1 MAKECEVKFFLTDVK
16 NIQKHLLAAGA
27 EIIKPRVFERNLRF
41 DFPDR
46 SLTAAGKVLRL
57 RQDSQVRLTY
67 KDRACNEDMISEREE
82 LEIQVDDFD
91 TAQALLSALGYEVS
105 VQYEKYRTTYQLHDV
120 EIDLDEMP
128 FGNFLEIEGPGA
140 VCIQK
145 TAEQLELNWEARST
159 MSYIGL
165 FEKLRSDGLEAD
177 QLTFDQFKEKTFTAE
192 NFGLI
197 PAENEM

>member
-16 NIQKHLLAAGA
+16 NIQKHLLVAGA

-57 RQDSQVRLTY
+57 RQDSQIRLTY
-67 KDRACNEDMISEREE
+67 KDRACKEDVISEREE

-105 VQYEKYRTTYQLHDV
+105 VQYEKYRTTYLLHDV

-128 FGNFLEIEGPGA
+128 FGNFLEIEGPSA

-165 FEKLRSDGLEAD
+165 FEKLRLGGLEAD
-177 QLTFDQFKEKTFTAE
+177 QLTFGQFKEKTFTGE

-197 PAENEM
+197 PAEKGV

>member
-16 NIQKHLLAAGA
+16 NIQKHLLVAGA

-57 RQDSQVRLTY
+57 RQDSQIRLTY
-67 KDRACNEDMISEREE
+67 KDRACKEDVISEREE

-105 VQYEKYRTTYQLHDV
+105 VQYEKYRTTYLLHDV

-128 FGNFLEIEGPGA
+128 FGNFLEIEGPSA

-165 FEKLRSDGLEAD
+165 FEKLRLGGLEAD
-177 QLTFDQFKEKTFTAE
+177 QLTFGQFKEKTFTAE

-197 PAENEM
+197 PAEKEV